1 VPVGAMRA
9 FDFIADNPG
18 DWSFHC
24 HKAHHTM
31 NAMGHDMRNFIGIP
45 KQDLAKAFRKLAPD
59 VMAMG
64 STGMAMGNMEMAAP
78 DNTLPMMSGNGPFGP
93 IEMGGMFTVVKIR
106 EGLARDDY
114 RDPGPYK
121 HPPGT
126 VAYEVDAPAT
136 APLRR

>member
-1 VPVGAMRA
+1 
-9 FDFIADNPG
+9 
-18 DWSFHC
+18 
-24 HKAHHTM
+24 M
-31 NAMGHDMRNFIGIP
+31 NAMGHQVRNYIGVDLNRTAKSIQ
-45 KQDLAKAFRKLAPD
+45 KQVPGYMPMGTGSA
-59 VMAMG
+59 MA
-64 STGMAMGNMEMAAP
+64 GMQMQLP

-114 RDPGPYK
+114 RDPGPYQ

-136 APLRR
+136 EPARQEGPAAAKPPPNDRPAKPARMKGMKM